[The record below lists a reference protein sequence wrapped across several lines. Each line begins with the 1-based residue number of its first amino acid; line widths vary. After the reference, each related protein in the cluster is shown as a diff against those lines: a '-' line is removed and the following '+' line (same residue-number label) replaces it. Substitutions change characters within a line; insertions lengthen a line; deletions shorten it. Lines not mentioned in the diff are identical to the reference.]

1 MAAETEAVA
10 TIIGGAARRN
20 IFQRNW
26 LLWKRRPLGAIGLV
40 IVIIL
45 GLMAATA
52 PLFEAFAASAAGW
65 EPRFP
70 GESYKYATDGF
81 TQLVPPSSEH
91 FFGGDRYGR
100 DLFTR
105 IMFGAQISLRVGFT
119 VALGAG
125 ALAGVMGVA
134 SAYFGGKID
143 LIGQRI
149 IDILQAFPGLI
160 LAMAIVAIIQSF
172 SVNATIVAIAIPT
185 LPRMIRVVR
194 SQALSVVKTDYV
206 LAGRTIGAGNMRLIL
221 RYIMPNSMAPWI
233 IVVTGQLGSAIT
245 TEASLSFLGLGVAEP
260 EPSWGGMLNANALD
274 FAELAPHVII
284 FPGLALSMAVFG
296 FNIFG
301 DALRDVLDPRLRGR

>member
-20 IFQRNW
+20 FLQRNW
-26 LLWKRRPLGAIGLV
+26 LLWKRRPLGAIGLI

-52 PLFEAFAASAAGW
+52 PLFEAFAANAAGW
-65 EPRFP
+65 VPRFP
-70 GESYKYATDGF
+70 GESYKYATDGL

-125 ALAGVMGVA
+125 AFAGVLGVA
-134 SAYFGGKID
+134 SAYYGGKID